1 MKEQDKILLKDLLT
15 QIKIEL
21 VATTARPAALKQNTT
36 TYNTLAQ
43 KIENWQKRLK
53 IISNNANRQQSA
65 QSLRSQNIHNLPP
78 QHRHSEQQSI
88 NDNLKNVDEI
98 KRLIEKAEQAISELL
113 LNALN
118 PTEAET
124 LFNAIKQLKT
134 LKDWNQKLTKLTDI
148 ANTTHDAET
157 TTLVQ
162 EVTALQRHNQS
173 NARTSPGVM
182 PVQSMLLIIMVL
194 LTLTQKTLRQIKN

>member
-1 MKEQDKILLKDLLT
+1 MKEQDKIILKTLLT
-15 QIKIEL
+15 QIHIEL
-21 VATTARPAALKQNTT
+21 VATHAQPAVLKQNTT

-53 IISNNANRQQSA
+53 SISNNAKRQQSA
-65 QSLRSQNIHNLPP
+65 QNLRGQNIHNIPA

-98 KRLIEKAEQAISELL
+98 KRLIEKAEQAIGELL

-148 ANTTHDAET
+148 TNATHDAET

-162 EVTALQRHNQS
+162 EITALQRHNQS
-173 NARTSPGVM
+173 NVRTSPGVM

-194 LTLTQKTLRQIKN
+194 LTLTKKTLQQIKN